1 MRGKGGMLAEGDVM
15 TLTKQKT
22 LKLTEG
28 PLFSKIV
35 LFILPLM
42 LSNLLQ
48 ICYNAA
54 DMMIVGLSA
63 EENAVGAIGTT
74 GALIALIVN
83 VFIGFSTGANVMIA
97 RHIGAKKDELVSR
110 TVHTALAMSAIFG
123 VVSAIAGFFFS
134 RPILE
139 LMGAKAELLDLATLY
154 TKIYFLGVP
163 FISIANYAISI
174 FRAKG
179 DTKTPLYV
187 LSLTGVLNVALNL
200 FFVLVCDMSVDGVAY
215 ATSISNLANAVILV
229 ALLMR
234 EDGPCRFRFKKLCLD
249 RRAFGEILYIGLPS
263 GLQSALFSLSN
274 ILIQSSILRVNNA
287 VVTAGSSFQP
297 VVSGNAAAAN
307 LENFAFTAVA
317 AVHQATVTFTGQN
330 AGAEKYDRVCRVMK
344 LCMLCSLAVALFF
357 TLLIFLLHT
366 PLFALYGVVDGEA
379 GSLEHVAFNA
389 AYTRIFYHL
398 LPFVLYAFFDTTNAM
413 ARGLKKA
420 ISATV
425 ITLIGTCLL
434 RVVWILT
441 VFEHFETLE
450 SIYVSYPLSWL
461 LTGAVQ
467 FVMVL
472 TVLKKQSVRTEEIA
486 QNVK

>member
-1 MRGKGGMLAEGDVM
+1 M
-15 TLTKQKT
+15 TLTKKKT
-22 LKLTEG
+22 LNLTEG

-35 LFILPLM
+35 FFILPLM
-42 LSNLLQ
+42 ASNLLQ
-48 ICYNAA
+48 ILYNAA
-54 DMMIVGLSA
+54 DMMIVGLSSEA
-63 EENAVGAIGTT
+63 NAVGAIGTT
-74 GALIALIVN
+74 GALITLIVN

-97 RHIGAKKDELVSR
+97 RHLGAKENELVSR
-110 TVHTALAMSAIFG
+110 TVHTALAMSVIFG
-123 VVSAIAGFFFS
+123 AASAVAGFFFS

-139 LMGAKAELLDLATLY
+139 LMGAEAELLDLATLY

-179 DTKTPLYV
+179 NTKTPLYV
-187 LSLTGVLNVALNL
+187 LSLTGILNVILN
-200 FFVLVCDMSVDGVAY
+200 FTFVLLLNMSVDGVAL
-215 ATSISNLANAVILV
+215 ATSISNAANAVILV
-229 ALLMR
+229 FLLTR
-234 EDGPCRFRFKKLCLD
+234 EEGPCRFSFKQLCLD
-249 RRAFGEILYIGLPS
+249 KRAFGEILYIGLPS
-263 GLQSALFSLSN
+263 GIQSALFSLSN
-274 ILIQSSILRVNNA
+274 IIIQSSILRVNNA
-287 VVTAGSSFQP
+287 MVTAGSTYQP
-297 VVSGNAAAAN
+297 IVNGNAAAAN
-307 LENFAFTAVA
+307 LENFAFTAVN

-330 AGAEKYDRVCRVMK
+330 AGAGKYDRVWRVLR
-344 LCMLCSLAVALFF
+344 LCMACSLGVALFF

-366 PLFALYGVVDGEA
+366 PLFALYGVVDGPE
-379 GSLEHVAFNA
+379 GSLEHIAFNA
-389 AYTRIFYHL
+389 AYTRIIYHL

-450 SIYVSYPLSWL
+450 SIYVSYPLSWF
-461 LTGAVQ
+461 LTGFVQ

-472 TVLKKQSVRTEEIA
+472 TVLRKQSK
-486 QNVK
+486 QNRAL